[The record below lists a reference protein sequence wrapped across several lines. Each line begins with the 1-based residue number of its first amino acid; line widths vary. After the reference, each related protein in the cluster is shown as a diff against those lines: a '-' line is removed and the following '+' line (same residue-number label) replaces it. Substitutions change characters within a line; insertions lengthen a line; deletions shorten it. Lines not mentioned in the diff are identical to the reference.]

1 MDHEILQY
9 VFTQKDLN
17 LRQRRWLELLKD
29 YDMSTLYHPYKDN
42 VVVDSLS
49 KISMGITTH
58 VEEEKRDLTKYVHRL
73 AHLGVRFM
81 DSTE

>member
-1 MDHEILQY
+1 M
-9 VFTQKDLN
+9 FTQKEFN
-17 LRQRRWLELLKD
+17 LREMRLLEFLKD
-29 YDMSTLYHPYKDN
+29 YDMSILHHPYKDN